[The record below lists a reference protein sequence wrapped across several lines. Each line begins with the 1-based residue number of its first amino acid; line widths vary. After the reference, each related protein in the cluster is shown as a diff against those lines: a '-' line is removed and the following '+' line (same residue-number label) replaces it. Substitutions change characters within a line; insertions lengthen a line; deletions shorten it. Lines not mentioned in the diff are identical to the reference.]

1 MRASSSSGVTR
12 CVGQIGKTCFSGHR
26 ARFSEAAPQAAKVAH
41 AIAARR
47 AALNTGDAVC
57 CCGIDKA
64 AKVRFSD
71 PGGGFSGQYFHH
83 DNNTVVKCVGAD
95 VGIGPKASQSSRRG
109 RCEKSNHFSDVGTLR
124 KYASGIFLVPISAAM
139 PP

>member
-1 MRASSSSGVTR
+1 MRASSSSGVTH
-12 CVGQIGKTCFSGHR
+12 CVGQIGKTCFSEYR

-47 AALNTGDAVC
+47 AALNIGDAVC

-64 AKVRFSD
+64 ANVRFSD

-95 VGIGPKASQSSRRG
+95 VGIGPKAPQSSRRG
-109 RCEKSNHFSDVGTLR
+109 RREKIKSF
-124 KYASGIFLVPISAAM
+124 F
-139 PP
+139 

>member
-12 CVGQIGKTCFSGHR
+12 RVGQIGKTCFSGHR
-26 ARFSEAAPQAAKVAH
+26 ARFSEAAPQAAKAAH

-47 AALNTGDAVC
+47 AALNIGDVVC

-64 AKVRFSD
+64 ANVRFSD
-71 PGGGFSGQYFHH
+71 PGGGFSGHYFHH
-83 DNNTVVKCVGAD
+83 DNNTVVGA
-95 VGIGPKASQSSRRG
+95 
-109 RCEKSNHFSDVGTLR
+109 LR
-124 KYASGIFLVPISAAM
+124 KHAGGMFLAPISAAM